1 MPDDFYEE
9 IRLKLTAAEIAID
22 VLALFHVVGAVRLL
36 GAMIDMPN
44 ALTHA
49 TFEITA
55 EAQDAFLLSFG
66 PFLLRFPQKAT
77 IGQWL
82 ENTQSQSAYI
92 KSIR

>member
-44 ALTHA
+44 AFFRGPRQPPSGLTRV
-49 TFEITA
+49 
-55 EAQDAFLLSFG
+55 DVG
-66 PFLLRFPQKAT
+66 
-77 IGQWL
+77 
-82 ENTQSQSAYI
+82 
-92 KSIR
+92 